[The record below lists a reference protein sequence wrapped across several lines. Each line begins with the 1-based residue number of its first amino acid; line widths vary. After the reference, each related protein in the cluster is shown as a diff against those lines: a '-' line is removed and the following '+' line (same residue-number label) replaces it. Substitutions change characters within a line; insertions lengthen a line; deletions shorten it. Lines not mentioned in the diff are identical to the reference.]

1 MHKSLGATLTSLRR
15 MAGYTQVQV
24 TRLLA
29 ERGYE
34 IQSAGISKWE
44 KDLTMPNA
52 AQFLALCQIYG
63 VTDVL
68 GTFTDSG
75 ASSNLNEEGRRL
87 VANYVRVLEASGCT
101 PRPSPA
107 RRARSRST
115 TWPSARAPGS
125 SWTARATSLSTPTT
139 RPGARTLPCELPATA
154 WSPDIPDGSIV
165 WVHSCD
171 TLESGHV
178 GIFVYGGQAYC
189 KRLRINSVGVMLISA
204 NRQYAPII
212 IRPENEL
219 HVCGEVVGLA
229 LLNNY

>member
-75 ASSNLNEEGRRL
+75 ASSNLNDEGRRL
-87 VANYVRVLEASGCT
+87 VANYVRVLEASGLYAET
-101 PRPSPA
+101 K
-107 RRARSRST
+107 
-115 TWPSARAPGS
+115 PSA
-125 SWTARATSLSTPTT
+125 
-139 RPGARTLPCELPATA
+139 ARTLPLYDLAVSAGTGQFLDGESYELIDSYDAPRRADFA
-154 WSPDIPDGSIV
+154 VRVAGDSMEPDIPDGSIV

>member
-87 VANYVRVLEASGCT
+87 VANYVRVLEASGLYAET
-101 PRPSPA
+101 K
-107 RRARSRST
+107 
-115 TWPSARAPGS
+115 PSA
-125 SWTARATSLSTPTT
+125 
-139 RPGARTLPCELPATA
+139 ARTLPLYDLAVSAGTGQFLDGESYELIDSYDAPRRADFA
-154 WSPDIPDGSIV
+154 VRVAGDSMEPDIP
-165 WVHSCD
+165 
-171 TLESGHV
+171 T
-178 GIFVYGGQAYC
+178 A
-189 KRLRINSVGVMLISA
+189 A
-204 NRQYAPII
+204 
-212 IRPENEL
+212 
-219 HVCGEVVGLA
+219 
-229 LLNNY
+229 